1 MCSWSG
7 DLGVGDIH
15 LPPPSPPRPSFHGSA
30 PLHPTGFT
38 VPTYISCREG
48 GNPPLLRLVL
58 CSSLTLRS
66 ILLRPSVLFPSR
78 FLSVAGVVRTR
89 PRLLSSSALANG
101 MRGRERGV
109 EARRTVAESGRG
121 RERETEKRRA
131 EPRNEPSRRKHKLN
145 PTRDSSG
152 PP

>member
-1 MCSWSG
+1 M
-7 DLGVGDIH
+7 LVVGGFGGRGH
-15 LPPPSPPRPSFHGSA
+15 PSSSPLPTTSLLPCSA

-101 MRGRERGV
+101 MRGKERGV
-109 EARRTVAESGRG
+109 EARRTVAEPGRG

>member
-15 LPPPSPPRPSFHGSA
+15 LPPFPPHHVPPSILCPVASYRVHRTDIHLLS
-30 PLHPTGFT
+30 
-38 VPTYISCREG
+38 RG

-101 MRGRERGV
+101 MRGKERGV
-109 EARRTVAESGRG
+109 EARRTVAEPGRG